1 MTTTIET
8 PRPEAPP
15 YNWTSHDLKN
25 LVMLAPNSPYTRA
38 LLRIKFNCPVPD
50 GATTFEQIEAWL
62 ATVKPIPKQR
72 LQDFYQSSQGNSPTH
87 EISRGEYIA
96 VDANETGYNNY
107 TRNWTKA
114 GCVQVPLS
122 VWEQGLND
130 VQDYVQSEISELD
143 ECESDDLDFESS
155 GNDGNLS
162 IENDLDALMEEAE
175 TLIANRDRDD
185 DDDDEDDDDEE

>member
-15 YNWTSHDLKN
+15 YNWPSHDLKN

-72 LQDFYQSSQGNSPTH
+72 QQDFYQSSQPIQGNSQNY
-87 EISRGEYIA
+87 EISRNEYIA
-96 VDANETGYNNY
+96 VGAKEIGYNNY

-130 VQDYVQSEISELD
+130 VQDYVQSEISELEED
-143 ECESDDLDFESS
+143 EDGDLDFESS
-155 GNDGNLS
+155 GGDVTFF
-162 IENDLDALMEEAE
+162 IEDDLDALMEEAE
-175 TLIANRDRDD
+175 TLIANRDRD
-185 DDDDEDDDDEE
+185 EDEE